1 MRRAFPDRGR
11 HDHADMIISDFIA
24 RIQPADGQVAAPEIP
39 FDRMML
45 EDGWLR
51 RTFDQV
57 SDYLFIKDRQSRFVM
72 ANRTVAADM
81 GVASPEDLLG
91 KSDFDLH
98 PKALAEKFH
107 ADEQEIMRT
116 GKPKVDYEE
125 FVFLKDGR
133 RRWLASSKFPLRS
146 ASGEIVGVFGICRD
160 VLVRRQAEDLVKG
173 HSRILE
179 MIAAGAPLPEI
190 LENLVTLMESQLFG
204 VWGSI
209 LLLDDDGVHLR
220 HGAAPSL
227 PMAYTQAIDGAEI
240 GPVAGSCGTAA
251 FFGKTVIVEDIA
263 TDPLWAD
270 YKEVALPFGLRSCWS
285 TPIFSPDGKV
295 LGTFAMYTGSV
306 AAPGDR
312 ERSLIRDTTRIAS
325 IAIERYRS
333 EAQIR
338 YIAHHDSLTGL
349 PNRRD
354 FTFQL
359 DRLISSDGDRFA
371 LIFLDIDRFK
381 TVNDCFGHAVG
392 DMVLKTVSER
402 IRDCLAPDDKVIRFG
417 GDEFVIVIQGR
428 RSEQCG
434 LDALLCEIGRLV
446 ALPIHC
452 DEQAFHVT
460 CSMGIARCPEDG
472 VVSDD
477 LLVRAD
483 NAMYQA
489 KESGRD
495 TFCYYEDS
503 MSSDGPSRMRLLED
517 LRCGIERNE
526 FVLEYQPQL
535 DLSSGRIC
543 GVEALVRWEHPD
555 FGRMMPGQFI
565 PLAEDAGSIKL
576 LGRWVLNEA
585 CRQIKSWL
593 DAGYEIETVGVNV
606 SARQFRDASWTADVL
621 KALESSG
628 LQPRFLELEI
638 TESHLIQDKF
648 YAVQVMEQLRVLGV
662 GLAIDDFGTGY
673 SSLSALSE
681 FPLNRL
687 KIDRAFIEKTSFDE
701 KSRGIARTIVSLGQV
716 LDLDVVAEGVETAEQ
731 LDFLKSIGCNKVQ
744 GFYLGRPVSAA
755 QLGSKLAAQAG
766 TRSQTRLA
774 T

>member
-1 MRRAFPDRGR
+1 MRRAFPDSGR
-11 HDHADMIISDFIA
+11 HEHADAVISDFIA
-24 RIQPADGQVAAPEIP
+24 RIQPSGGQDAAPEIP

-45 EDGWLR
+45 EEGWLR

-72 ANRTVAADM
+72 ANRTVAVDA
-81 GVASPEDLLG
+81 GVSSPDELLG

-98 PKALAEKFH
+98 PTAIAEKFY

-116 GKPKVDYEE
+116 GKPKIDYEE
-125 FVFLKDGR
+125 FVYLRDGR
-133 RRWLASSKFPLRS
+133 RRWVASSKFPLRS

-160 VLVRRQAEDLVKG
+160 ISERRQTEDLVKG
-173 HSRILE
+173 QSRVLE
-179 MIAAGAPLPEI
+179 MIAAGAPLPDI
-190 LENLVTLMESQLFG
+190 LENLVSLMEGQLFG

-209 LLLDDDGVHLR
+209 LLLDDDGIHLR

-227 PMAYTQAIDGAEI
+227 PGAYCEAINGVEI
-240 GPVAGSCGTAA
+240 GPVVGSCGTAA
-251 FFGKTVIVEDIA
+251 FFGKTVIVEDIG

-270 YKEVALPFGLRSCWS
+270 YKDLALSFGLRSCWS

-295 LGTFAMYTGSV
+295 LGTFAMYTGH
-306 AAPGDR
+306 AAVPGER
-312 ERSLIRDTTRIAS
+312 ERSFIRDTTRIAA
-325 IAIERYRS
+325 IAIERYRT

-354 FTFQL
+354 FSFQL
-359 DRLISSDGDRFA
+359 DRLISSGGDRFA

-381 TVNDCFGHAVG
+381 TVNDSFGHAVG

-402 IRDCLAPDDKVIRFG
+402 IRDSLEPEDMVIRFG
-417 GDEFVIVIQGR
+417 GDEFVIVIRGERADQ
-428 RSEQCG
+428 ST
-434 LDALLCEIGRLV
+434 LNALLCEISRLV
-446 ALPIHC
+446 ALPIHF

-460 CSMGIARCPEDG
+460 CSMGIARCPENG
-472 VVSDD
+472 STSEE
-477 LLVRAD
+477 LLVKAD

-489 KESGRD
+489 KETGRD
-495 TFCYYEDS
+495 AFCFYEDR
-503 MSSDGPSRMRLLED
+503 MSSEGPSRMRLLED
-517 LRCGIERNE
+517 MRCGIERNE

-585 CRQIKSWL
+585 CRQMKAWL
-593 DAGYEIETVGVNV
+593 EAGYELEAIGVNV
-606 SARQFRDASWTADVL
+606 SARQFRDASWIDDVL
-621 KALESSG
+621 KALESNG
-628 LQPRFLELEI
+628 LEARFLELEI
-638 TESHLIQDKF
+638 TESHLVQDKF
-648 YAVQVMEQLRVLGV
+648 YAVQVMDQLRELGV

-673 SSLSALSE
+673 SSLSAISE

-687 KIDRAFIEKTSFDE
+687 KIDQTFIDKTSSDD
-701 KSRGIARTIVSLGQV
+701 KARGIARAIVTLGQV

-731 LDFLKSIGCNKVQ
+731 LDFLQAIGCAKGQ
-744 GFYLGRPVSAA
+744 GYFLGRPVAA
-755 QLGSKLAAQAG
+755 ADLEKKLARK
-766 TRSQTRLA
+766 T
-774 T
+774 

>member
-1 MRRAFPDRGR
+1 MRRAFPDRSGNEQV
-11 HDHADMIISDFIA
+11 DTVISDFIA
-24 RIQPADGQVAAPEIP
+24 RIRPADGQEVAPEIP

-45 EDGWLR
+45 EQGWLR

-72 ANRTVAADM
+72 ANRTVAMDL
-81 GVASPEDLLG
+81 GVASPDALLG

-98 PKALAEKFH
+98 PTAIAEKFY
-107 ADEQEIMRT
+107 ADEQEIMRS
-116 GKPKVDYEE
+116 GKPKIDYEE
-125 FVFLKDGR
+125 FVYLRDGR

-146 ASGEIVGVFGICRD
+146 ASGEVVGVFGICRD
-160 VLVRRQAEDLVKG
+160 VSVRRQAEDLAKG
-173 HSRILE
+173 QSRVLE
-179 MIAAGAPLPEI
+179 MIAAGAPLPDI
-190 LENLVTLMESQLFG
+190 LENLVSLMEAQLFG

-227 PMAYTQAIDGAEI
+227 PKAYCEAIDGAEI

-263 TDPLWAD
+263 TDPLWEV

-285 TPIFSPDGKV
+285 TPIFSRDGKV
-295 LGTFAMYTGSV
+295 FGTFAMYTGHIAS
-306 AAPGDR
+306 PGGR
-312 ERSLIRDTTRIAS
+312 ERSFIRDTTRIAA
-325 IAIERYRS
+325 IAIERYRT

-354 FTFQL
+354 FTLQL
-359 DRLISSDGDRFA
+359 DRLISSGADRFA

-402 IRDCLAPDDKVIRFG
+402 IRDCLAPEDMVIRFG
-417 GDEFVIVIQGR
+417 GDEFVIVVQGER
-428 RSEQCG
+428 ADQG
-434 LDALLCEIGRLV
+434 VLDGLLCEISQLV
-446 ALPIHC
+446 ALPIHF

-472 VVSDD
+472 ATSED

-495 TFCYYEDS
+495 TFRYYEGS
-503 MSSDGPSRMRLLED
+503 MSCDGPSRMRLLED
-517 LRCGIERNE
+517 MRCGIERNE
-526 FVLEYQPQL
+526 FVLDYQPQL
-535 DLSSGRIC
+535 ELSSGRIC

-585 CRQIKSWL
+585 CRQIKVWME
-593 DAGYEIETVGVNV
+593 AGYEIETIGVNV
-606 SARQFRDASWTADVL
+606 SARQFRDASWIGDVL

-628 LQPRFLELEI
+628 LEPHYLELEI

-648 YAVQVMEQLRVLGV
+648 YAVQVMEQLRELGV

-687 KIDRAFIEKTSFDE
+687 KIDRTFIEKTSFDE
-701 KSRGIARTIVSLGQV
+701 KARGIAKAIVSLGQV

-731 LDFLKSIGCNKVQ
+731 LDFLKSIGCAKAQ
-744 GFYLGRPVSAA
+744 GYFLGRPVAA
-755 QLGSKLAAQAG
+755 AELEKKLSGKA
-766 TRSQTRLA
+766 
-774 T
+774 

>member
-1 MRRAFPDRGR
+1 MRRAFPDCGR
-11 HDHADMIISDFIA
+11 YEHADTVISDFIA
-24 RIQPADGQVAAPEIP
+24 RIQPADGQVAVPEIT

-45 EDGWLR
+45 EEGWLR

-81 GVASPEDLLG
+81 GIASPDDLLG

-98 PKALAEKFH
+98 PKALAERFH
-107 ADEQEIMRT
+107 ADEQDIMRT
-116 GKPKVDYEE
+116 GKPKIDYEE
-125 FVFLKDGR
+125 FVYLQDGR
-133 RRWLASSKFPLRS
+133 RRWLASSKFPLRA

-160 VLVRRQAEDLVKG
+160 ISVRRQAEDLVKG
-173 HSRILE
+173 QSRILE
-179 MIAAGAPLPEI
+179 MIAASAGLPDI
-190 LENLVTLMESQLFG
+190 LDNLVSLMESQLFE

-227 PMAYTQAIDGAEI
+227 PRAYCEAIDGAEI
-240 GPVAGSCGTAA
+240 GPAVGSCGTAA

-263 TDPLWAD
+263 TDPLWAV

-285 TPIFSPDGKV
+285 TPIFSREGKV
-295 LGTFAMYTGSV
+295 LGTFAMYTGHV
-306 AAPGDR
+306 ASPGER
-312 ERSLIRDTTRIAS
+312 ERSFIRDTTRIAA

-359 DRLISSDGDRFA
+359 NRLISSEGDRLA

-402 IRDCLAPDDKVIRFG
+402 IRDSLAPEDKVIRFG
-417 GDEFVIVIQGR
+417 GDEFVIVLQGER
-428 RSEQCG
+428 AEQSI
-434 LDALLCEIGRLV
+434 LNALLCEISQVV
-446 ALPIHC
+446 ARPIHFE
-452 DEQAFHVT
+452 EQAFHVT
-460 CSMGIARCPEDG
+460 CSMGIARYPEDG
-472 VVSDD
+472 VSSDD

-495 TFCYYEDS
+495 TFCYYEES
-503 MSSDGPSRMRLLED
+503 MSTDGPSRMRLLED
-517 LRCGIERNE
+517 MRCGIERNE

-543 GVEALVRWEHPD
+543 GVEALVRWQHPD

-585 CRQIKSWL
+585 CRQIKAWL
-593 DAGYEIETVGVNV
+593 DAGYEIAAVGVNV
-606 SARQFRDASWTADVL
+606 SARQFRDASWIADVL

-628 LQPRFLELEI
+628 LEPHHLELEI
-638 TESHLIQDKF
+638 TESYLIQDKF
-648 YAVQVMEQLRVLGV
+648 YAVQVMEQLRELGV

-673 SSLSALSE
+673 SSLSAISE

-687 KIDRAFIEKTSFDE
+687 KIDQTFIEKTSFDD
-701 KSRGIARTIVSLGQV
+701 KARGIAGAIVSLGQV
-716 LDLDVVAEGVETAEQ
+716 LDLDVVAEGIETAEQ
-731 LDFLKSIGCNKVQ
+731 LDFLKAIGCAKGQ
-744 GFYLGRPVSAA
+744 GYFLGRPVPAA
-755 QLGSKLAAQAG
+755 ELEAKLSVKA
-766 TRSQTRLA
+766 
-774 T
+774 